1 MRSLLTRCSGPV
13 AENAKEQ
20 AIKTQ
25 NEFSNLAAA
34 RTTPSQPA
42 ATGQPLTHY
51 HSFFSSL
58 LSWENPRAS
67 AIAYI
72 AIVLF
77 IFGARYLN
85 LLRYAFKLTWMTLGV
100 TVAAEIVGKTL
111 FSQGLTSQ
119 MRPRKYYTM
128 PRETLDAM
136 IGDVHEL
143 VNFFIIETQRIIFAE
158 NVFASAAVSDI
169 YHYVIHRQELIGYRL
184 VLLHSSP
191 TI

>member
-1 MRSLLTRCSGPV
+1 MVSMRSLLTESPGPV

-67 AIAYI
+67 AIAYV

-77 IFGARYLN
+77 IFGARYFN
-85 LLRYAFKLTWMTLGV
+85 LLRYAFKFTWMILGV
-100 TVAAEIVGKTL
+100 TVAAEIVGKIL
-111 FSQGLTSQ
+111 FSQGLASQ

-136 IGDVHEL
+136 IGDIHEL
-143 VNFFIIETQRIIFAE
+143 VNFFIIESQRILFAE
-158 NVFASAAVSDI
+158 NVFASAAVSII
-169 YHYVIHRQELIGYRL
+169 YH
-184 VLLHSSP
+184 
-191 TI
+191 TINLGKY

>member
-1 MRSLLTRCSGPV
+1 MRSLLTRYSGPV

-20 AIKTQ
+20 ATKTQ

-34 RTTPSQPA
+34 H
-42 ATGQPLTHY
+42 QPLTHY

-67 AIAYI
+67 AISYI

-77 IFGARYLN
+77 ILGARYLN
-85 LLRYAFKLTWMTLGV
+85 LLRYAFRLTWMTLGV
-100 TVAAEIVGKTL
+100 TVAAEIAGKTL
-111 FSQGLTSQ
+111 FSQGLASR

-128 PRETLDAM
+128 PRETLDAI

-158 NVFASAAVSDI
+158 NVFASAAVSKICPMLYID
-169 YHYVIHRQELIGYRL
+169 RD
-184 VLLHSSP
+184 
-191 TI
+191 

>member
-1 MRSLLTRCSGPV
+1 MSKPLSKNCIDYVVLLTDSEGPV
-13 AENAKEQ
+13 AENAKQQ
-20 AIKTQ
+20 AIKMQ
-25 NEFSNLAAA
+25 NEFSELAAA

-42 ATGQPLTHY
+42 ATGQTLTHY

-58 LSWENPRAS
+58 LSWKNPRAS
-67 AIAYI
+67 AIAFVSI
-72 AIVLF
+72 ILF

-100 TVAAEIVGKTL
+100 TVAAEIAGKIL
-111 FSQGLTSQ
+111 FSQGLSSQ

-143 VNFFIIETQRIIFAE
+143 VNFFIIESQRILFAE
-158 NVFASAAVSDI
+158 NVFASTAVS
-169 YHYVIHRQELIGYRL
+169 
-184 VLLHSSP
+184 SSP
-191 TI
+191 STY